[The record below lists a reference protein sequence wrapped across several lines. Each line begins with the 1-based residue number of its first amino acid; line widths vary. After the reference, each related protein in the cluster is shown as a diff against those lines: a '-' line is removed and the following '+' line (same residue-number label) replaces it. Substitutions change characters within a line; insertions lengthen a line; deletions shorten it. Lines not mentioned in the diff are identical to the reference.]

1 MSGVEEL
8 NTDYLPR
15 ATAGFLPIER
25 AAQACVD
32 QLSARQRA
40 SESGKSPKN
49 GKKSLAKSQTN
60 LQVKGIP
67 QNSFKF
73 D

>member
-1 MSGVEEL
+1 
-8 NTDYLPR
+8 
-15 ATAGFLPIER
+15 
-25 AAQACVD
+25 VD

-49 GKKSLAKSQTN
+49 GKKSLAKSQTK